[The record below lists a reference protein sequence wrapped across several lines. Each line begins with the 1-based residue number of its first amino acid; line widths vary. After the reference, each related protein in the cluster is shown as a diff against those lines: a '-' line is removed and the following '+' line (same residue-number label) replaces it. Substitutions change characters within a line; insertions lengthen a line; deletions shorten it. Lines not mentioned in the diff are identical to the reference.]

1 MALRIGVIGLGVISK
16 YYLAALDRLSEV
28 ELSAVCDVRP
38 DALAPHVATVACHTD
53 HRRMLE
59 NEPLDAVVVT
69 TPNDTHAYLCR
80 DVLEAGLPVCVE
92 KPLTLSLAEARAL
105 ARLAAARRRPLYTAF
120 HRRHNENVLALREK
134 VAGAKVVEVT
144 VRYFE
149 RIEEHIGADTWY
161 LDTAR
166 CGGGCVADN
175 GPNAFDLVRMFLG
188 DVHVTDASVRRDGS
202 GVDRYASVRLR
213 SGRRT
218 GHVVLDWS
226 YPGERKDIEVR
237 LADDTVLRADLLD
250 GHPGFK
256 DSLWHEY
263 RGIMAEFV
271 ETIAQRRIEAVRPGL
286 AALELVRATY
296 RSERIAS
303 AAGRN

>member
-1 MALRIGVIGLGVISK
+1 MALRIGIVGLGVISK

-28 ELSAVCDVRP
+28 ELGAVCDVRP

-53 HRRMLE
+53 HRRMLD
-59 NEPLDAVVVT
+59 NEPLDAIVVT
-69 TPNDTHAYLCR
+69 TPNDTHANLCR
-80 DVLEAGLPVCVE
+80 DALEAGLAVCVE

-105 ARLAAARRRPLYTAF
+105 ARLAVARRRPLYTAF
-120 HRRHNENVLALREK
+120 HRRHNENVLALRDK
-134 VAGAKVVEVT
+134 VAGAKVTAVT

-149 RIEEHIGADTWY
+149 RIEDHVGSDTWY
-161 LDTAR
+161 LDAAR

-188 DVHVTDASVRRDGS
+188 DVHVTEANVRRDGS

-213 SGRRT
+213 AGRRT
-218 GHVVLDWS
+218 GHVLLDWS
-226 YPGERKDIEVR
+226 YAGERKDIEVR
-237 LADDTVLRADLLD
+237 LASGAVLRADLLD

-256 DSLWHEY
+256 NSLWHEY
-263 RGIMAEFV
+263 RGILTEFAETV
-271 ETIAQRRIEAVRPGL
+271 AERRIDAVRPGL

-296 RSERIAS
+296 RSEQIAS
-303 AAGRN
+303 TAGGN